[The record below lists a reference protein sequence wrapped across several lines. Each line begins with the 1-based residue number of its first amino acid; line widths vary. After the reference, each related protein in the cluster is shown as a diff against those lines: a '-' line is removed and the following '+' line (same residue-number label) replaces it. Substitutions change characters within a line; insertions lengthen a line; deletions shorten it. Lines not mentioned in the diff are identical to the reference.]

1 MKAKAILTSAL
12 CVMALLTLTGCSD
25 ATELGNRA
33 IIQAAAIDYDDNE
46 YKVSALLFS
55 SGGSGGDTIDASQEN
70 VIKVTG
76 SGKTLSEA
84 IDNISLVDGKQI
96 YMCET
101 KLLILGGGFADTNVS
116 DALNSLYY
124 DLRCSL
130 NMPVCSADSA
140 EMLTDL
146 QFTEGVTAAEKPLA
160 MIENANRLGVSPKV
174 TLLDVLAD
182 IAGGRTTLI
191 PHFVPAQNG
200 RGMTAADDGATAILS
215 GSRELSDGCL
225 GERHGQART
234 AGLMLIN
241 GLSDKMTLNY
251 VHDGA
256 EKTCEAYSIKV
267 TENYD
272 SYNGGFNVSA
282 RFKTRSGGSLTESER
297 KAALKTLTEIV
308 EQAI

>member
-1 MKAKAILTSAL
+1 MKIKSIIGAVLSVTAA
-12 CVMALLTLTGCSD
+12 LTLSGCSD
-25 ATELGNRA
+25 STELGNRA
-33 IIQAAAIDYDDNE
+33 IIQAAAVDYDGE

-55 SGGSGGDTIDASQEN
+55 SGGSGNDTIDASQEN

-84 IDNISLVDGKQI
+84 IDNISLIDGKRI
-96 YMCET
+96 NMCET
-101 KLLILGGGFADTNVS
+101 KLLILGGGFSDVS
-116 DALNSLYY
+116 VFDALNTLYY

-130 NMPVCSADSA
+130 NMPVCGADNA

-146 QFTEGVTAAEKPLA
+146 QFTEGVTAAEKPIS

-182 IAGGRTTLI
+182 IAGGRSTLI
-191 PHFVPAQNG
+191 PYFAPAQNG
-200 RGMTAADDGATAILS
+200 RGMTASGDGATAVLS

-225 GERHGQART
+225 GKRHGQART

-251 VHDGA
+251 FHEGA

-267 TENYD
+267 TESFD
-272 SYNGGFNVSA
+272 SRNGAFNVSA
-282 RFKTRSGGSLTESER
+282 RFKTRSGGGLTESER
-297 KAALKTLTEIV
+297 KAALKALTAIV